1 MKLILYHANT
11 MMKEIAENWA
21 KENQIEVTVLSE
33 FLTAESVKLAKGYD
47 GIINSQAAGTI
58 DKEIYSTLREYGI
71 RQIAL
76 VSAGYELYDL
86 FLVNSLKKECV
97 FVPKLYN
104 LRNSLREEVVENFGE
119 VVVKEKVRFSRKRL
133 LVAKKDLLWV
143 DFSYQLFDKVPF
155 LTILPKTYCTIVFG
169 IRRLILKLKDGI

>member
-33 FLTAESVKLAKGYD
+33 LLTAESVKLAKGYD

-71 RQIAL
+71 RQIAS

-86 FLVNSLKKECV
+86 KLATENNLVITN
-97 FVPKLYN
+97 VPSYSPESIAEYTVLTGLNLVRNNNTIIAIITTSTTIYN
-104 LRNSLREEVVENFGE
+104 
-119 VVVKEKVRFSRKRL
+119 
-133 LVAKKDLLWV
+133 
-143 DFSYQLFDKVPF
+143 
-155 LTILPKTYCTIVFG
+155 TIVD
-169 IRRLILKLKDGI
+169 IILILASFVIFDILSVVCNSQ